1 MLSDRKRPAVSVTGL
16 AAAAL
21 GLVLFAWFVR
31 RTGPSEIWLGL
42 RDVGW
47 GLILIVTIAGLRFAL
62 RAAAWSLCLEP
73 PHQMPFSAAV
83 AAVLVGDA
91 VGNLTPLGLIASE
104 PTKAAFIRQRVP
116 LGPALTAL
124 AIENVLYTLSVC
136 VMIAASTLALLYS
149 FDLPGAVRTVAWI
162 AMAAIAALFAQTVWI
177 LWRRPAVVS
186 RVAAAVAPNTAN
198 VQARIEQLRG
208 IEGQIYTFAVRRRVV
223 LAPLAAAYVG
233 FHALGVLE
241 IHVTWWLMQGTPPP
255 LLIAFVLEGAN
266 RLVTV
271 AFKFV
276 PLRLGV
282 DEWTTGSFTQMLGYG
297 SASGGTLAIIR
308 KLRVL
313 VWVLIGTTLLVR
325 RGVDY
330 GLRQTVDR

>member
-1 MLSDRKRPAVSVTGL
+1 
-16 AAAAL
+16 
-21 GLVLFAWFVR
+21 
-31 RTGPSEIWLGL
+31 
-42 RDVGW
+42 
-47 GLILIVTIAGLRFAL
+47 LRFAL

-149 FDLPGAVRTVAWI
+149 FDLPGAVRIVAWI
-162 AMAAIAALFAQTVWI
+162 AMASIAALFAQTAWI

-186 RVAAAVAPNTAN
+186 RVAAVLAPKTAN
-198 VQARIEQLRG
+198 VQAHVDQLRE
-208 IEGQIYTFAVRRRVV
+208 IEGQIYTFAVRRRAA
-223 LAPLAAAYVG
+223 LAPLAAAYAG

-241 IHVTWWLMQGTPPP
+241 IHVTWWLMQGSPPP

-297 SASGGTLAIIR
+297 SAVGGTLAIIR